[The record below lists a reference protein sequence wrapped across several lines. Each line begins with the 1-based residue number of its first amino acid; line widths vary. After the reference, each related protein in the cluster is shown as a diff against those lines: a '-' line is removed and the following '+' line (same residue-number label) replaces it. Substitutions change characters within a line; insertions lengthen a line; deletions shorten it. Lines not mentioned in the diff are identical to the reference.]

1 MKMKSHVLSLF
12 VGMSAVCG
20 MAAESLS
27 LDGSWE
33 FRFEEGKCLEQIAV
47 GSEVTAAQAGLA
59 ICSEPSRAERE
70 PSRPYQDTIPVPACY
85 DMMPKWYMKRGTG
98 LYRRTFDLAAPMK
111 DAVLVVDGMGVRA
124 KFALD
129 GKDLGLHPYP
139 YARLE
144 IPVGPLAAGSHTIF
158 AAVDNILSWPR
169 VKMARPYYDFYLYG
183 GFYHG
188 VKLVEREPKVF
199 VRTLDYKTGKVEVEV
214 ENGGDSAVALAFDG
228 GQEVNVKL
236 SNGRA
241 TITVPDFRLW
251 SPESPNLHSLKLT
264 TSHYSLATKF
274 GIRQIEAKDRKIYL
288 NGKELFLKGFN
299 RHESDWLNGAATG
312 ETIMLQD
319 IQRLKALGGNFFR
332 GAHYQQCERFLDLC
346 DENGVL
352 VWEESLGWGNGQ
364 DYVNGN
370 FPPNELKDAEFC
382 EMQVKE
388 TRDMVRASFNHPS
401 VIIYGFLNECASQ
414 KPECKSLV
422 DRLAET
428 IRAENSGRLVTFACN
443 VTDRDICCTNMDI
456 VSFNAYP
463 GTIPMVP
470 GDKAALAKSVA
481 ETFNGIV
488 ARFRKCYPDKPIM
501 VSESGC
507 GGEFGR
513 RGEYASPNTE
523 EFQDEYL
530 TDIFKTLWANPDV
543 VGFSI
548 WQMNDGRTRERFGG
562 KAVSAMFGGSIAGVF
577 DRLRRPK
584 LSAETVRKY
593 FNLKP

>member
-1 MKMKSHVLSLF
+1 MKMKSHILSLLF
-12 VGMSAVCG
+12 CAAAACG

-27 LDGSWE
+27 LDGSWS
-33 FRFEEGKCLEQIAV
+33 FRFEEGKPIE
-47 GSEVTAAQAGLA
+47 EAAKGDFVATD
-59 ICSEPSRAERE
+59 S
-70 PSRPYQDTIPVPACY
+70 IPVPACY

-98 LYRRTFDLAAPMK
+98 LYRRSFTLAQPMK

-124 KFALD
+124 KFELD

-144 IPVGPLAAGSHTIF
+144 IPVGPLAAGEHSVF

-169 VKMARPYYDFYLYG
+169 VKLARPYYDFYFYG

-214 ENGGDSAVALAFDG
+214 ENGGDSEATLAFDG
-228 GQEVNVKL
+228 GKEVNVKL
-236 SNGRA
+236 RDGRA
-241 TITVPDFRLW
+241 AVAVPDFRLW
-251 SPESPNLHSLKLT
+251 SPESPALHRVSINLSTFQPFNLST
-264 TSHYSLATKF
+264 RF
-274 GIRQIEAKDRKIYL
+274 GIRQIEARDRKIYL
-288 NGKELFLKGFN
+288 NGKEIFLKGFN

-312 ETIMLQD
+312 EALMLQD
-319 IQRLKALGGNFFR
+319 IQRLKALGGNFIR

-364 DYVNGN
+364 DYTNGN

-401 VIIYGFLNECASQ
+401 VVIYGFLNECASQ
-414 KPECKSLV
+414 KKECKALV

-428 IRAENSGRLVTFACN
+428 IRAEKPGRLVTFACN
-443 VTDRDICCTNMDI
+443 ITEWDISCTNMDI
-456 VSFNAYP
+456 VAFNNYP
-463 GTIPMVP
+463 GTIPMAP
-470 GDKAALAKSVA
+470 GSEKALAQDVA
-481 ETFNGIV
+481 SSFNGIV
-488 ARFRKCYPDKPIM
+488 AKFRARYPDKPIM

-530 TDIFKTLWANPDV
+530 TDIFETLWANPDV

>member
-1 MKMKSHVLSLF
+1 MFSSCILAFAICLN
-12 VGMSAVCG
+12 
-20 MAAESLS
+20 
-27 LDGSWE
+27 GSWG
-33 FRFEEGKCLEQIAV
+33 FRFEEGKPLE
-47 GSEVTAAQAGLA
+47 AASDPAFEA
-59 ICSEPSRAERE
+59 TDSV
-70 PSRPYQDTIPVPACY
+70 PVPACY

-98 LYRRTFDLAAPMK
+98 LYRRVFDLAEPMK

-124 KFALD
+124 KFELD

-144 IPVGPLAAGSHTIF
+144 IPVGPLAAGRHTLF

-169 VKMARPYYDFYLYG
+169 VKLARPYYDFYFYG

-188 VKLVEREPKVF
+188 VKLVERQPKIF

-214 ENGGDSAVALAFDG
+214 EDGGDSTAKIAFDG
-228 GQEVNVKL
+228 GAETDVKL
-236 SNGRA
+236 SKGR
-241 TITVPDFRLW
+241 TIVTVPDFRLW
-251 SPESPNLHSLKLT
+251 SPESPALHKVAVKLS
-264 TSHYSLATKF
+264 TSNFKLSTCF
-274 GIRQIEAKDRKIYL
+274 GIRQIEAKDRKVYL

-299 RHESDWLNGAATG
+299 RHESDWLNGAATSDAV
-312 ETIMLQD
+312 MLQD
-319 IQRLKALGGNFFR
+319 IQRLKALGGNFIR

-370 FPPNELKDAEFC
+370 FPPNELKDEEFC
-382 EMQVKE
+382 AMQVKE

-401 VIIYGFLNECASQ
+401 VVMYGFLNECASQ
-414 KPECKSLV
+414 KPECKALV

-428 IRAENSGRLVTFACN
+428 IRAENPGRLVTFACN
-443 VTDRDICCTNMDI
+443 VTDKDICCTNMDI

-470 GDKAALAKSVA
+470 GDDAALRKSVA
-481 ETFNGIV
+481 ERFNGIV
-488 ARFRKCYPDKPIM
+488 AKFRQRYPDKPIM

-507 GGEFGR
+507 GAEFGR

-530 TDIFKTLWANPDV
+530 TDIFETLWANPDV

-562 KAVSAMFGGSIAGVF
+562 KAVSDKFGGSIAGVF

-584 LSAETVRKY
+584 MSAETVKKY
-593 FNLKP
+593 FNQKP

>member
-12 VGMSAVCG
+12 VGMAAVCG

-47 GSEVTAAQAGLA
+47 GSE
-59 ICSEPSRAERE
+59 
-70 PSRPYQDTIPVPACY
+70 SRPYQDTIPVPACY

-98 LYRRTFDLAAPMK
+98 LYRRAFTLAKPMK

-124 KFALD
+124 KFEMD

-214 ENGGDSAVALAFDG
+214 EDGGDSAVTLAFDG

-251 SPESPNLHSLKLT
+251 SPAAPNLHRLSVQLSTLNFKLST
-264 TSHYSLATKF
+264 RF

-312 ETIMLQD
+312 EALMLQD
-319 IQRLKALGGNFFR
+319 IQRLKALGGNFIR

-364 DYVNGN
+364 DYVNNN

-488 ARFRKCYPDKPIM
+488 ARFRKRYPDKPIM

-548 WQMNDGRTRERFGG
+548 WQLNDGRTRERFGG
-562 KAVSAMFGGSIAGVF
+562 KAVSAMFGGSVSGVF

-584 LSAETVRKY
+584 LSAETVRFY

>member
-1 MKMKSHVLSLF
+1 MKRSKVLVSMLCGAF
-12 VGMSAVCG
+12 AVGAT
-20 MAAESLS
+20 AAESLS
-27 LDGSWE
+27 LDGSWS
-33 FRFEEGKCLEQIAV
+33 FRFEEGKPLE
-47 GSEVTAAQAGLA
+47 EAAKSDFAA
-59 ICSEPSRAERE
+59 TDS
-70 PSRPYQDTIPVPACY
+70 IPVPACY

-98 LYRRTFDLAAPMK
+98 LYRRSFTLAKPMK

-124 KFALD
+124 KFEMD

-144 IPVGPLAAGSHTIF
+144 IPVGPIAAGEHTVF

-169 VKMARPYYDFYLYG
+169 VKLARPYYDFYFYG

-199 VRTLDYKTGKVEVEV
+199 VRTLDYKTGKVEVEI
-214 ENGGDSAVALAFDG
+214 EGGKK
-228 GQEVNVKL
+228 EV
-236 SNGRA
+236 R
-241 TITVPDFRLW
+241 TIPDFKLW
-251 SPESPNLHSLKLT
+251 SPDEPNLT
-264 TSHYSLATKF
+264 TIDVAGRKVRF

-312 ETIMLQD
+312 EALMLQD
-319 IQRLKALGGNFFR
+319 IQRLKALGGNFIR

-364 DYVNGN
+364 GYVNNN
-370 FPPNELKDAEFC
+370 FPPNELKDAAFC
-382 EMQVKE
+382 DMQVKE

-401 VIIYGFLNECASQ
+401 VIIYGFLNECASD
-414 KPECKSLV
+414 KKECKALV
-422 DRLAET
+422 DKLAET

-456 VSFNAYP
+456 VSFNTYP

-481 ETFNGIV
+481 DTFNGIV
-488 ARFRKCYPDKPIM
+488 ARFRQRYPEKPIM

-530 TDIFKTLWANPDV
+530 TNIFETLWANPDV

-562 KAVSAMFGGSIAGVF
+562 KAVSAMFGGSIAGVY

-584 LSAETVRKY
+584 LSVETVRKY

>member
-27 LDGSWE
+27 LDGSWG
-33 FRFEEGKCLEQIAV
+33 FRFEEGKPLE
-47 GSEVTAAQAGLA
+47 EAAKSDFAA
-59 ICSEPSRAERE
+59 TDS
-70 PSRPYQDTIPVPACY
+70 IPVPACY

-98 LYRRTFDLAAPMK
+98 LYRRAFTLAEPMK

-124 KFALD
+124 KFELD

-144 IPVGPLAAGSHTIF
+144 IPVGPIAAGEHTVF

-169 VKMARPYYDFYLYG
+169 VKLARPYYDFYFYG

-188 VKLVEREPKVF
+188 VKLVERKPKIF
-199 VRTLDYKTGKVEVEV
+199 VRTLDYKTGRIEVEV
-214 ENGGDSAVALAFDG
+214 ENGGNSAVTLAFDG

-236 SNGRA
+236 SDGRVA
-241 TITVPDFRLW
+241 ATVPNFRLW
-251 SPESPNLHSLKLT
+251 SPDTPNLHRMSVQLSTLNFKLST
-264 TSHYSLATKF
+264 RF
-274 GIRQIEAKDRKIYL
+274 GIRQIEARNRKIYL

-312 ETIMLQD
+312 EALMLQD
-319 IQRLKALGGNFFR
+319 IQRLKALGGNFIR

-364 DYVNGN
+364 DYVNN
-370 FPPNELKDAEFC
+370 SFPPNELKDADFC
-382 EMQVKE
+382 AMQVKE
-388 TRDMVRASFNHPS
+388 TRDMVRASFNHPC
-401 VIIYGFLNECASQ
+401 VIMYGFLNECASQ
-414 KPECKSLV
+414 KKECKVLV
-422 DRLAET
+422 DKLAET

-443 VTDRDICCTNMDI
+443 ITDRDICCTNMDV

-463 GTIPMVP
+463 GVIPMQP
-470 GDKAALAKSVA
+470 GTEKGLEDLVKGK
-481 ETFNGIV
+481 FDGIV
-488 ARFRKCYPDKPIM
+488 AKFRARYPDKPIM
-501 VSESGC
+501 VSETGC
-507 GGEFGR
+507 GAEFGR

-523 EFQDEYL
+523 EFQNEYL
-530 TDIFKTLWANPDV
+530 TNVFETLWNNPDV

-548 WQMNDGRTRERFGG
+548 WQLNDGRTRERFGG
-562 KAVSAMFGGSIAGVF
+562 KAVSAMFGGSVSGVF

>member
-1 MKMKSHVLSLF
+1 MTAL
-12 VGMSAVCG
+12 CG
-20 MAAESLS
+20 MTAESLS
-27 LDGSWE
+27 LDGSWS
-33 FRFEEGKCLEQIAV
+33 FRFEEGKPLE
-47 GSEVTAAQAGLA
+47 EAAKGDFAA
-59 ICSEPSRAERE
+59 TDS
-70 PSRPYQDTIPVPACY
+70 IPVPACY

-98 LYRRTFDLAAPMK
+98 LYRRAFTLAKPMK

-124 KFALD
+124 KFEID

-144 IPVGPLAAGSHTIF
+144 IPVGSLAAGEHTVF

-169 VKMARPYYDFYLYG
+169 VKLARPYYDFYFYG

-188 VKLVEREPKVF
+188 VKLVEREPKIF
-199 VRTLDYKTGKVEVEV
+199 VRTLDYKTGKVEVEI
-214 ENGGDSAVALAFDG
+214 EGGKK
-228 GQEVNVKL
+228 EV
-236 SNGRA
+236 R
-241 TITVPDFRLW
+241 TIPDFKIW
-251 SPESPNLHSLKLT
+251 SPEEPNLT
-264 TSHYSLATKF
+264 TIEVAGRKVRF

-312 ETIMLQD
+312 EALMLQD
-319 IQRLKALGGNFFR
+319 IQRLKALGGNFIR
-332 GAHYQQCERFLDLC
+332 GAHYQQRERFLDLC

-352 VWEESLGWGNGQ
+352 VWEESLGWGNGTS
-364 DYVNGN
+364 
-370 FPPNELKDAEFC
+370 ELKDAEFC

-401 VIIYGFLNECASQ
+401 VVIYGFLNECASD
-414 KPECKSLV
+414 KKECKALV

-456 VSFNAYP
+456 VSFNTYP

-481 ETFNGIV
+481 DTFNGIV
-488 ARFRKCYPDKPIM
+488 ARFRQRYPEKPIM

-523 EFQDEYL
+523 EFQNEYL
-530 TDIFKTLWANPDV
+530 TDIFETLWANPDV